1 MKDGGTSH
9 FAYFYTHTLTQSRT
23 SSYVHTHTHS
33 LDLEHPL
40 SLSYTHTHTH
50 THTHT
55 GQFWNIPVTLELYN
69 GIVFQDSPDE
79 TFYIV
84 TVSHPESPVRQ
95 FPAFYWPRTWEV
107 TKQATDPCL
116 YAGSMQA
123 GGTSEIKEFED
134 SVIQGQYLDYKLS
147 GPFETEYVYSKF
159 DRMRCSN

>member
-1 MKDGGTSH
+1 MAGP
-9 FAYFYTHTLTQSRT
+9 HTLPTFIHTHSLNLKHPHT
-23 SSYVHTHTHS
+23 YTHTHTHS
-33 LDLEHPL
+33 TSNIL
-40 SLSYTHTHTH
+40 SHFHTH